1 MVKLESI
8 NRTRSASLGRTR
20 NFERRS
26 RYWTFLFDHLNR
38 IIDEIYQN
46 CEEDESIDECRE
58 VILNLQNHIR
68 DFESLIEWLKLN
80 KDLESTPQRPS
91 SVSWEVRK
99 RLPEKSLFSCYL
111 NDEKTKGFNQ
121 NNEELKEKIDAV
133 KNNNDEDT
141 ISHSQIDESLLTK
154 SDTFET
160 LLSNYDN
167 GNGLMSSVHSDNQSD
182 MKHVIKKDTVS
193 NTGQNHRYSMPNISS
208 SKLDDD
214 GFQVVRYRQRNKVTE
229 LKIIDHND
237 NSTSKHNANL
247 FVHHNDRMDSGNM
260 IGDNRAPCRVL
271 KLHEKFSSPSR
282 RRPVGDTLKKQEEKQ
297 AKAQE
302 AREKLLEK
310 RAEKF
315 KDIFKKVEEIKAQKE
330 EQQMQLRLSMEM
342 RLQRAGKK
350 RQEQINKIVRKA
362 HDEDEKVSEILFI
375 NSLEADT
382 KKHEIFSKEKVY
394 ESRLQDLQEERQ
406 RKLEEKASKEK
417 AFEERRKA
425 IEAEK
430 QARIEKLKEQ
440 RKLKVMKI
448 QRQFQEKEKER
459 LELAF
464 QKELD
469 RKSKISALNA
479 LHAAEKEELQKKI
492 LAKQEES
499 KRRHEENM
507 EQIRQKALELSVKKS
522 SSTSD
527 EALVC
532 VPYDTVKMCA
542 LCKIIIKSEVYLFGH
557 LRGKRHNDAII
568 EQNEG
573 KIPSPEELENFNL
586 KFIIDA
592 QTLGDGNDD
601 FLKSFQDCDSEK
613 LKQAKKKSKKL
624 KQKLANR
631 AMDFEKTFDL
641 EKDVRI
647 SEVENISKDS
657 KQKLAKIIK
666 DLGAL
671 NSNDR
676 ISGQWPIDMIR
687 SFERFL
693 FELDKLFKKDSSHIL
708 YFYRSGGLLLFTKIL
723 SRILNSSAER
733 PTSLTDNAN
742 NKLIALYRRLCQ
754 SDFRICRYFFRSQN
768 IITVQ
773 EIFYHRINLCVN
785 SNNNNSNVMSFPYDS
800 VVGSLCE
807 LFSTSFDQIF
817 AYYSCNYDND
827 DETTRFIRTHLKE
840 IINYLVLIGVV
851 DKLSMILTSFR
862 GSINELPQQSL
873 FIKQIITFS
882 SSLAKL
888 LNLSSSDDF
897 HAIAYGVNLQHD
909 GTQFMLTLKVTQ
921 LCGTVSLLYGFL
933 LHSGA
938 PVRDENVPPIVPDH
952 TLNVTLEIIRFF
964 NYLILLD
971 INLIQ
976 SILGSEG
983 LSLQIRHI
991 CSYLIWYCSHH
1002 LSNSDLLNEVI
1013 LLIGNFVV
1021 LNNDNQTLLQSGQ
1034 RPTVVQQ
1041 LCSLPFDYFSDNRLK
1056 QILFPTLIVCCYN
1069 NNDNLN
1075 ILKQEM
1081 STTMLSKFI
1090 DQEIVNNQLD
1100 QLDSDRRENNIIS
1113 KKWSLT
1119 IRFPKHKWIEA
1130 KSYFERFR

>member
-1 MVKLESI
+1 MTFLRKFIRLQQQHKTLQWMKLPLMLSRCQYHGYTNEPTHPIPGRQPKSMTADEAVSAVKSGDHVFIHGAAATPRALVPALAEHGKKNKLKDVRIHHIHTEGAGEYNAPEFEGIFRSNSLFTGANSREAINAGRADFTPIFLGEIPKLFYQGIIKPDVAMVTVSPADEHGYH
-8 NRTRSASLGRTR
+8 SLGTSCDVARAALMHSKYIIGQVNKFMPRTFGHSVVHQSHFDALVDGPLPMPDHAPKNLTDTEKKIGQLIAANLVEDGATMQMGIGAIPDAVLADLVNHKNLGIHSEMFSDGVVDLCNKGVITNSEKKLQVGR
-20 NFERRS
+20 ITAS
-26 RYWTFLFDHLNR
+26 FLIGSKKLYEFVDNNPF
-38 IIDEIYQN
+38 IVMMGIDY
-46 CEEDESIDECRE
+46 
-58 VILNLQNHIR
+58 V
-68 DFESLIEWLKLN
+68 
-80 KDLESTPQRPS
+80 
-91 SVSWEVRK
+91 
-99 RLPEKSLFSCYL
+99 
-111 NDEKTKGFNQ
+111 NDEFNIAQ
-121 NNEELKEKIDAV
+121 N
-133 KNNNDEDT
+133 
-141 ISHSQIDESLLTK
+141 
-154 SDTFET
+154 
-160 LLSNYDN
+160 
-167 GNGLMSSVHSDNQSD
+167 
-182 MKHVIKKDTVS
+182 
-193 NTGQNHRYSMPNISS
+193 P
-208 SKLDDD
+208 
-214 GFQVVRYRQRNKVTE
+214 KVTAINSCIE
-229 LKIIDHND
+229 VDILGQVCADSIGTRVYSGFGGQVDFLRGAAKGLDGKGKAILAMPSVTRKGESKISISLKPGN
-237 NSTSKHNANL
+237 
-247 FVHHNDRMDSGNM
+247 RMDSGNM
-260 IGDNRAPCRVL
+260 VGDNRAPCRVL
-271 KLHEKFSSPSR
+271 KFHEKFSSPSR

-330 EQQMQLRLSMEM
+330 EQQIQLRLSMEM
-342 RLQRAGKK
+342 RLQKAGKK

-375 NSLEADT
+375 NSLGADT
-382 KKHEIFSKEKVY
+382 KKHEIFSKEKVH

-542 LCKIIIKSEVYLFGH
+542 LCKVIIKSEVYLFGH

-568 EQNEG
+568 KQNDG

-592 QTLGDGNDD
+592 QALGDGNDD
-601 FLKSFQDCDSEK
+601 YLKSFQDCDSEK

-624 KQKLANR
+624 KQKLVNKAV
-631 AMDFEKTFDL
+631 DFEKTFNL
-641 EKDVRI
+641 EKDVQN
-647 SEVENISKDS
+647 SEIENISKES

-666 DLGAL
+666 DLG
-671 NSNDR
+671 
-676 ISGQWPIDMIR
+676 
-687 SFERFL
+687 
-693 FELDKLFKKDSSHIL
+693 IL
-708 YFYRSGGLLLFTKIL
+708 
-723 SRILNSSAER
+723 
-733 PTSLTDNAN
+733 
-742 NKLIALYRRLCQ
+742 
-754 SDFRICRYFFRSQN
+754 
-768 IITVQ
+768 
-773 EIFYHRINLCVN
+773 
-785 SNNNNSNVMSFPYDS
+785 
-800 VVGSLCE
+800 
-807 LFSTSFDQIF
+807 
-817 AYYSCNYDND
+817 
-827 DETTRFIRTHLKE
+827 
-840 IINYLVLIGVV
+840 
-851 DKLSMILTSFR
+851 
-862 GSINELPQQSL
+862 
-873 FIKQIITFS
+873 

-897 HAIAYGVNLQHD
+897 HEIAYGVNLKHD

-938 PVRDENVPPIVPDH
+938 PVREEKVPAIVPDH
-952 TLNVTLEIIRFF
+952 TLNVALEIIRFF
-964 NYLILLD
+964 NYLMLLD

-1002 LSNSDLLNEVI
+1002 LNNSDLLNEVI

-1056 QILFPTLIVCCYN
+1056 QILFPTLIVCCFN
-1069 NNDNLN
+1069 NDDNLN

-1090 DQEIVNNQLD
+1090 DQEIMNSQLD
-1100 QLDSDRRENNIIS
+1100 QLENDRRQNNIIA
-1113 KKWSLT
+1113 KKWSLP

-1130 KSYFERFR
+1130 KTYFQRFK

>member
-1 MVKLESI
+1 MSFFS
-8 NRTRSASLGRTR
+8 N
-20 NFERRS
+20 
-26 RYWTFLFDHLNR
+26 D
-38 IIDEIYQN
+38 
-46 CEEDESIDECRE
+46 
-58 VILNLQNHIR
+58 
-68 DFESLIEWLKLN
+68 LI
-80 KDLESTPQRPS
+80 S
-91 SVSWEVRK
+91 S
-99 RLPEKSLFSCYL
+99 Y
-111 NDEKTKGFNQ
+111 
-121 NNEELKEKIDAV
+121 
-133 KNNNDEDT
+133 
-141 ISHSQIDESLLTK
+141 
-154 SDTFET
+154 
-160 LLSNYDN
+160 
-167 GNGLMSSVHSDNQSD
+167 SSVHSDHQSD
-182 MKHVIKKDTVS
+182 MTHVNKNDTIY
-193 NTGQNHRYSMPNISS
+193 NTSKNHRYSMPNIVS
-208 SKLDDD
+208 SKPFLDDD

-237 NSTSKHNANL
+237 SSPSKHNANL
-247 FVHHNDRMDSGNM
+247 SIHHNNRMDSGNM
-260 IGDNRAPCRVL
+260 VGDNRAPCRVL
-271 KLHEKFSSPSR
+271 KFHEKFSSPSR

-330 EQQMQLRLSMEM
+330 EQQIQLRLSMEM
-342 RLQRAGKK
+342 RLQKAGKK

-375 NSLEADT
+375 NSLGADT
-382 KKHEIFSKEKVY
+382 KKHEIFSKEKVH

-542 LCKIIIKSEVYLFGH
+542 LCKVIIKSEVYLFGH

-568 EQNEG
+568 KQNDG

-592 QTLGDGNDD
+592 QALGDGNDD
-601 FLKSFQDCDSEK
+601 YLKSFQDCDSEK

-624 KQKLANR
+624 KQKLVNKA
-631 AMDFEKTFDL
+631 ADFEKTFNL
-641 EKDVRI
+641 EKDVQN
-647 SEVENISKDS
+647 SEIENISKES

-666 DLGAL
+666 DLGTL

-693 FELDKLFKKDSSHIL
+693 FELDKLFKTNSLNAL
-708 YFYRSGGLLLFTKIL
+708 YFYRIGGLSLFTKIL
-723 SRILNSSAER
+723 SRIMNSSAER

-742 NKLIALYRRLCQ
+742 TKLIVLYRQLCR

-773 EIFYHRINLCVN
+773 EIFYHRIN
-785 SNNNNSNVMSFPYDS
+785 
-800 VVGSLCE
+800 
-807 LFSTSFDQIF
+807 
-817 AYYSCNYDND
+817 
-827 DETTRFIRTHLKE
+827 
-840 IINYLVLIGVV
+840 
-851 DKLSMILTSFR
+851 
-862 GSINELPQQSL
+862 
-873 FIKQIITFS
+873 
-882 SSLAKL
+882 
-888 LNLSSSDDF
+888 
-897 HAIAYGVNLQHD
+897 
-909 GTQFMLTLKVTQ
+909 
-921 LCGTVSLLYGFL
+921 VSY
-933 LHSGA
+933 
-938 PVRDENVPPIVPDH
+938 
-952 TLNVTLEIIRFF
+952 
-964 NYLILLD
+964 YLIVAFITTKNCL
-971 INLIQ
+971 
-976 SILGSEG
+976 SIS
-983 LSLQIRHI
+983 I
-991 CSYLIWYCSHH
+991 
-1002 LSNSDLLNEVI
+1002 
-1013 LLIGNFVV
+1013 
-1021 LNNDNQTLLQSGQ
+1021 
-1034 RPTVVQQ
+1034 
-1041 LCSLPFDYFSDNRLK
+1041 
-1056 QILFPTLIVCCYN
+1056 
-1069 NNDNLN
+1069 
-1075 ILKQEM
+1075 
-1081 STTMLSKFI
+1081 
-1090 DQEIVNNQLD
+1090 
-1100 QLDSDRRENNIIS
+1100 
-1113 KKWSLT
+1113 
-1119 IRFPKHKWIEA
+1119 
-1130 KSYFERFR
+1130 